1 MRNLKR
7 IQMAW
12 ERNVVIKN
20 QEELEIMCAAGRIN
34 ALALQAVREAI
45 APGVTTAALDKIA
58 ETVIRDHGAIPAFL
72 GYPGPTPYP
81 ATINSCINEEMVH
94 AIPGQRVIKEGDLVS
109 IDCGTVYEGFVADS
123 AFSVGVGEVSAQ
135 VTQLISVAEKALE
148 IGISKMQAGN
158 RVGDVSAAI
167 QKYVESFSFH
177 VPREYTGHGV
187 GRKMHEGPQVPNWGL
202 PGRGMVLRP
211 GMTIAI
217 EPMVLVGTPYTRVG
231 PDQWAVSSVDKSL
244 TAHAEHTVAV
254 TEGDP
259 WILTKV

>member
-1 MRNLKR
+1 MKNLKR

-20 QEELEIMCAAGRIN
+20 QEELEIMRAAGRIN